1 MEVDKASG
9 SKGTGSK
16 GIQTSAVP
24 EIKADSRQAIE
35 RGTGLRVY
43 INEHGETC
51 VGAGC
56 LEIAVNP
63 GREEV
68 VVKINRNECGQDLEP
83 VVNQI
88 LDVIGKGGVTVYES
102 HSTVKKST

>member
-1 MEVDKASG
+1 MDKASG
-9 SKGTGSK
+9 SKRTGSQ
-16 GIQTSAVP
+16 GIQAPASS

-43 INEHGETC
+43 VNEHGETC

-88 LDVIGKGGVTVYES
+88 FDVIGKGGMTVYES
-102 HSTVKKST
+102 HSTIKK

>member
-1 MEVDKASG
+1 MDKKSG
-9 SKGTGSK
+9 PERTSIK
-16 GIQTSAVP
+16 GIQAASSAKA
-24 EIKADSRQAIE
+24 KADSGSAIE

-43 INEHGETC
+43 VNERGENC

-68 VVKINRNECGQDLEP
+68 VFKINRNDCGQDIEP
-83 VVNQI
+83 IVNQI
-88 LDVIGKGGVTVYES
+88 LDVIGKGGMTVYES
-102 HSTVKKST
+102 HSTIKKDGK